1 MPFIIDAILPA
12 VATAVVGGAVS
23 SIFAPDPQS
32 PTGAQGA
39 AAASDPFAS
48 QRGQYQT
55 QLNNMMQPGHAMNVQ
70 DPSYAFRYNQ
80 GLIGQERAL
89 AAGGMAGSGNEIAAG
104 AMYGQGQASNEYANQ
119 FSRLS
124 QLAGANVGS
133 PAAAGQILSQAGQQ
147 QQGGATA
154 MGNSIGSAVGN
165 IFGQTYGGQGS
176 TGTFF
181 NQTGFDTG
189 VGGSG
194 YTAAST
200 GGGYSDQSAML
211 ASQWPG
217 Y

>member
-1 MPFIIDAILPA
+1 MPFVADIIPA
-12 VATAVVGGAVS
+12 VATAVVGSAVS
-23 SIFAPDPQS
+23 SIFAPSPGS

-80 GLIGQERAL
+80 GLVGQERAL
-89 AAGGMAGSGNEIAAG
+89 AAGGMAGSGNAIAAG

-124 QLAGANVGS
+124 QLAGANIGS

-154 MGNSIGSAVGN
+154 LGNAVGSAVGGL
-165 IFGQTYGGQGS
+165 FGQTGSGS
-176 TGTFF
+176 TGTLF
-181 NQTGFDTG
+181 NPTGFDTG
-189 VGGSG
+189 IGGSG
-194 YTAAST
+194 YTASST
-200 GGGYSDQSAML
+200 GGYGSEQSAML
-211 ASQWPG
+211 AAQWPG
-217 Y
+217 EGF